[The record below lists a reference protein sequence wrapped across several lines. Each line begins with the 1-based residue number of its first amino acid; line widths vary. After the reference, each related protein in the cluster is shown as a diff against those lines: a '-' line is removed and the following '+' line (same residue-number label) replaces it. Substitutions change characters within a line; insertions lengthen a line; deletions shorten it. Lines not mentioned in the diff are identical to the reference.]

1 MRPASPFCTGTLDR
15 TSASTIFIPSEE
27 KISVAADLPE
37 PIPPV
42 TPKQTF
48 LIFFFKNFILC

>member
-42 TPKQTF
+42 TPKTKISY
-48 LIFFFKNFILC
+48 IFF